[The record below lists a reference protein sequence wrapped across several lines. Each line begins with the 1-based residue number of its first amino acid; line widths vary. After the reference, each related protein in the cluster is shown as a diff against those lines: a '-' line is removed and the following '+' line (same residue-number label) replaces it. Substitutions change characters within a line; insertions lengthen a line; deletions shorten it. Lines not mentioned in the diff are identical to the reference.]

1 MDQALVDTDILSEVL
16 KAKDQLVLA
25 KAQQYLAQYGRLAF
39 SAITYYE
46 VIRGIQA
53 TAATRQM
60 ATFQQ
65 LAAGADILAITVPVL
80 QRAADL
86 WVIAH
91 KAGHPRADADLI
103 IAATAL
109 EHGRT
114 LVTGNTA
121 HFAWIPN
128 LVIEDWRQP

>member
-16 KAKDQLVLA
+16 KAKDARVLA

-60 ATFQQ
+60 ATFQR
-65 LAAGADILAITVPVL
+65 LAAGADVLAISIPVL

-91 KAGHPRADADLI
+91 KAGHPRDDADLI

-121 HFAWIPN
+121 HFAWVPN